1 MSQNTPQL
9 PPGLGINPWG
19 LFALIELCFVI
30 SFYQVFGH
38 LPWNMGTLGLL
49 MFGLLSLCNLLAMLT
64 VMNSSGTPNE
74 DGLDVDELQPGEQFD
89 DWDMGIDW
97 DDIEIEDDNR

>member
-1 MSQNTPQL
+1 
-9 PPGLGINPWG
+9 
-19 LFALIELCFVI
+19 
-30 SFYQVFGH
+30 
-38 LPWNMGTLGLL
+38 MGTLGLF

-97 DDIEIEDDNR
+97 DNIEIEDDNR

>member
-38 LPWNMGTLGLL
+38 LP
-49 MFGLLSLCNLLAMLT
+49 
-64 VMNSSGTPNE
+64 
-74 DGLDVDELQPGEQFD
+74 
-89 DWDMGIDW
+89 
-97 DDIEIEDDNR
+97 

>member
-1 MSQNTPQL
+1 
-9 PPGLGINPWG
+9 
-19 LFALIELCFVI
+19 
-30 SFYQVFGH
+30 
-38 LPWNMGTLGLL
+38 

-64 VMNSSGTPNE
+64 AMNSSGTPNE